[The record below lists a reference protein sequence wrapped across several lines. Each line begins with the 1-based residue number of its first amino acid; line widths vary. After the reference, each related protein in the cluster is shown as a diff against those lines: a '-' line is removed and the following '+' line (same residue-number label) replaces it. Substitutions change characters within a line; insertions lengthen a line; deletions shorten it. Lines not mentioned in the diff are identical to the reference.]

1 MTFPQSIVFKKHV
14 MFAPPMKAI
23 NPKGFVQC
31 LVDILNVQEEALG
44 KHTVARDGHGAGD
57 PGTNHGK
64 IMKKPYNIDVFSW
77 DWLKIRYQNMSW
89 FITIVSV

>member
-1 MTFPQSIVFKKHV
+1 

-31 LVDILNVQEEALG
+31 LVDILDVQEEALG
-44 KHTVARDGHGAGD
+44 KHTVAKDGHGAGD

-64 IMKKPYNIDVFSW
+64 IM
-77 DWLKIRYQNMSW
+77 
-89 FITIVSV
+89 